1 MLEANKKVYIKNYL
15 DCNIFEPD
23 AYTVVDISEDFALIK
38 HCNLDFY
45 RKVHVSSLTTDK
57 KNATYQE
64 AFKKGDLVICII
76 NNHII
81 QNGIIINIYKNSVL
95 VLMQG
100 QRRRVSKNKVFIKS
114 NF

>member
-1 MLEANKKVYIKNYL
+1 MLEADKKVYIKNYL

-23 AYTVVDISEDFALIK
+23 EYTVVDISEDFALIK
-38 HCNLDFY
+38 HCNLEFY
-45 RKVHVSSLTTDK
+45 RKVHVSSLTIDK

-81 QNGIIINIYKNSVL
+81 QNGIIINVYKNSVL
-95 VLMQG
+95 VLIQG